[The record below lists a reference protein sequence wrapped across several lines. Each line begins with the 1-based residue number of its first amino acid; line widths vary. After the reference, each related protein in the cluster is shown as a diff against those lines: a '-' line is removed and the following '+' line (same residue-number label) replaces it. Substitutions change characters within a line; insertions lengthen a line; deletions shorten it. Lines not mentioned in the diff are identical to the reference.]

1 MNRALAEMDLNEPSR
16 GRAALVSTV
25 TWSEEQKYLWSG
37 GRIHP
42 AFIQD
47 SRFTSFIPAGRRVLR
62 MEGRATGA
70 QEALI
75 N

>member
-42 AFIQD
+42 AFIQC
-47 SRFTSFIPAGRRVLR
+47 FYFIHPRRPPGPPDGRTGDRGAGS
-62 MEGRATGA
+62 AH
-70 QEALI
+70 
-75 N
+75 